1 MDGICFEVTSSTP
14 ITTTIKPSALLTQKQ
29 QQQQQQQQQHQQQ
42 KIQAITNEIKF
53 PQSTNHKEKQSQI
66 ANVSIL

>member
-29 QQQQQQQQQHQQQ
+29 QQQQQQQQQQ